1 MTNEQR
7 SLSGYKSTVHEQGEF
22 ENPNDGKPLLN
33 ENDEYI
39 IRLKSFPRVK
49 AFQQVKEKKDGSRTT
64 ISVDKAICEFEDV
77 ASGNTITAFFRIDSL
92 NFSEDESYQ
101 SAIIRFFKKIGNP
114 LTEGISPD
122 WDKMFVVGMRF
133 RGRVVVGRGADKQP
147 DGRYYLDIPTCRKL
161 LPSDTAG
168 ESFGTQIQDA
178 PNLLANALLLAKGAK
193 DIHVAMDMLQKAGA
207 AKEVVMAL
215 FRADLEDKVTYPI

>member
-1 MTNEQR
+1 MTDEQR

-122 WDKMFVVGMRF
+122 WDKVFVVGMRF

>member
-168 ESFGTQIQDA
+168 ESFGTQTQDA

>member
-1 MTNEQR
+1 MTDEQR
-7 SLSGYKSTVHEQGEF
+7 SISGYKSTVHEQGEF

>member
-1 MTNEQR
+1 MTDEQR

-193 DIHVAMDMLQKAGA
+193 DVHVAMDMLQKAA
-207 AKEVVMAL
+207 ASKEVVMAL
-215 FRADLEDKVTYPI
+215 FRADLDGKVTYPI

>member
-1 MTNEQR
+1 MTDEQR

-33 ENDEYI
+33 ENDEYV

-193 DIHVAMDMLQKAGA
+193 DIHVAMDMLQKAGTT
-207 AKEVVMAL
+207 KEVVMAL
-215 FRADLEDKVTYPI
+215 FRADLDGKVTYPI

>member
-1 MTNEQR
+1 MTDEQR

>member
-1 MTNEQR
+1 MTDEQR

-168 ESFGTQIQDA
+168 ESFGAQIQDA

-193 DIHVAMDMLQKAGA
+193 DIHVAMDMLQKAGTT
-207 AKEVVMAL
+207 KEVVMAL
-215 FRADLEDKVTYPI
+215 FRADLDGKVTYPI

>member
-1 MTNEQR
+1 MTDEQR

-215 FRADLEDKVTYPI
+215 FRADLEDKVTYHI

>member
-1 MTNEQR
+1 MTDEQR

-77 ASGNTITAFFRIDSL
+77 ASGNAITAFFRIDSL

>member
-1 MTNEQR
+1 MTDEQR

-114 LTEGISPD
+114 LTDGISPD

-193 DIHVAMDMLQKAGA
+193 DIHVAMDMLQKASA
-207 AKEVVMAL
+207 TKEVVMAL
-215 FRADLEDKVTYPI
+215 FRADLEGKVTYPI

>member
-1 MTNEQR
+1 MTDEQR

-114 LTEGISPD
+114 LTDGISPD

-193 DIHVAMDMLQKAGA
+193 DVHVAMDMLQKAA
-207 AKEVVMAL
+207 ASKEVVMAL
-215 FRADLEDKVTYPI
+215 FRADLDGKVTYPI

>member
-1 MTNEQR
+1 MTDEQR

-161 LPSDTAG
+161 LPGDTAG
-168 ESFGTQIQDA
+168 ESFGAQIQDA

-193 DIHVAMDMLQKAGA
+193 DIHVAMDMLQKAGTT
-207 AKEVVMAL
+207 KEVVMAL
-215 FRADLEDKVTYPI
+215 FRADLDGKVTYPI

>member
-114 LTEGISPD
+114 LTDGISPD